1 MAPGPL
7 VNTKKQGAGWPPA
20 FHVLASYSGRV
31 LVKCMWGAV
40 LVSVSLSMGKPVFP
54 LADRLARHLKYFG
67 QLLLRQAAGAAQ
79 RLQLFS

>member
-1 MAPGPL
+1 MFG
-7 VNTKKQGAGWPPA
+7 V
-20 FHVLASYSGRV
+20 
-31 LVKCMWGAV
+31 
-40 LVSVSLSMGKPVFP
+40 VSLTMGNSVFP